1 MAINRRNF
9 DFLDKSYC
17 SRGFSK
23 SVTIPDQSLSIP
35 EIFDRLRA
43 GMSLDVLDKGGY
55 YDDPDAFDEDFD
67 TADDGFTD
75 YSDYPTGFE
84 VEE

>member
-9 DFLDKSYC
+9 DFSDKAYMSC
-17 SRGFSK
+17 HFGASCA
-23 SVTIPDQSLSIP
+23 VPDQSLSIR
-35 EIFDRLRA
+35 EIFERLRA

-55 YDDPDAFDEDFD
+55 YDDPECFDEDYD

-75 YSDYPTGFE
+75 YSDFITGNE
-84 VEE
+84 VE